1 MTPSGWPAI
10 SRAPSTPTPTINPA
24 SMRKTRTSPSTSVR
38 RGACARARGEDRR
51 GSAGLISGTSAKVVT
66 PRAGGLYFGGG
77 LVPSMILKS
86 DGSSQGPGV
95 AGAGGRRRLRF
106 RVRVGRGSGGRR
118 CRLGGQ
124 RGLGGGGLGGGRLGQ
139 LAALQGDEDGL
150 QHRLRV
156 GASRRALLRAEILPG
171 GEPLGIALAVGVA
184 AVAAVGAG
192 HRLLEHL
199 GQLGLVLL
207 DLQRLGGEL
216 PAHRGRVEAGRLGL

>member
-1 MTPSGWPAI
+1 MASASFTYGMTRFAASTTKGPATP
-10 SRAPSTPTPTINPA
+10 PSTPTPTINPA

-38 RGACARARGEDRR
+38 RGACARGEDRR

-95 AGAGGRRRLRF
+95 AGGRRRRRLRF
-106 RVRVGRGSGGRR
+106 RVGRGSGGRR
-118 CRLGGQ
+118 CRLGWR

-139 LAALQGDEDGL
+139 LAALQGDEDRL

-156 GASRRALLRAEILPG
+156 G
-171 GEPLGIALAVGVA
+171 
-184 AVAAVGAG
+184 
-192 HRLLEHL
+192 
-199 GQLGLVLL
+199 
-207 DLQRLGGEL
+207 
-216 PAHRGRVEAGRLGL
+216 